1 MPLILVPTPVGNLED
16 ITLRAI
22 RVLKEADLVACE
34 DTRRTL
40 RLLNHF
46 GIRVPLVS
54 SHEHNEK
61 EKAPLLLR
69 ALQEGKKVV
78 LVSDAGTPGIS
89 DPGAHL
95 VGEAIRA
102 GIPVEVLPG
111 ATALIPALVL
121 SGLPTHTFHFAG
133 FLPPR
138 RGDRQKRLHL
148 LREIRSTL
156 VFYVSPHRL
165 QGEVSDC
172 ALVLGKRPAALV
184 RELSKVHEE
193 VLRMDLD
200 QLAERVLSPMKGE
213 MVLVVGGAA
222 EDPKGS
228 GEDGEGSW
236 ETYARQVLGE
246 GSSIR
251 DVVKMVHE
259 RYGIS
264 KNCAKDFLIKTV
276 SESEDQYPEKDDE
289 PVKRRQSEDE

>member
-22 RVLKEADLVACE
+22 RVLKEADLIACE

-40 RLLNHF
+40 RLLNHLD
-46 GIRVPLVS
+46 IRVPLVS

-69 ALQEGKKVV
+69 ALREGKRIA
-78 LVSDAGTPGIS
+78 LVTDAGTPGIS

-95 VGEAIRA
+95 VGEAIRE
-102 GIPVEVLPG
+102 GIHVEVLPG

-121 SGLPTHTFHFAG
+121 SGLPTHTFQFEG

-138 RGDRQKRLHL
+138 RGDRQKRLIAL
-148 LREIRSTL
+148 KDVPCTL

-165 QGEVSDC
+165 KDEVADC
-172 ALVLGKRPAALV
+172 VHVLGNRPCALV

-193 VLRMDLD
+193 VLRMELEELVEKV
-200 QLAERVLSPMKGE
+200 QSPVKGE
-213 MVLVVGGAA
+213 MVLVVGGAP
-222 EDPKGS
+222 ESSRNEP
-228 GEDGEGSW
+228 EESW
-236 ETYARQVLGE
+236 EEFAREAIGQGLSV
-246 GSSIR
+246 R
-251 DVVKMVHE
+251 AVVKTVHE

-264 KNCAKDFLIKTV
+264 KNRAKAFLMTGEPK
-276 SESEDQYPEKDDE
+276 ESHP
-289 PVKRRQSEDE
+289 S

>member
-22 RVLKEADLVACE
+22 RVLKEADLIACE

-40 RLLNHF
+40 RLLNHL

-54 SHEHNEK
+54 YHEHNEK
-61 EKAPLLLR
+61 EKAPFLLR
-69 ALQEGKKVV
+69 ELMEGKKIA

-95 VGEAIRA
+95 VGEAIRE
-102 GIPVEVLPG
+102 GLQVEVLPG

-121 SGLPTHTFHFAG
+121 SGLPTHTFQFAG

-138 RGDRQKRLHL
+138 RGDRRKRLL
-148 LREIRSTL
+148 ALKDVPCTL

-165 QGEVSDC
+165 RDEVADC
-172 ALVLGKRPAALV
+172 AHVLGNRPCALV

-193 VLRMDLD
+193 VTRMDLEE
-200 QLAERVLSPMKGE
+200 LAIKAQSPVKGE
-213 MVLVVGGAA
+213 MVLVVGGAPESCRGNPQA
-222 EDPKGS
+222 EP
-228 GEDGEGSW
+228 GESW
-236 ETYARQVLGE
+236 EAFAKEAIGLGL
-246 GSSIR
+246 SMR
-251 DVVKMVHE
+251 DVVKTVHE

-264 KNCAKDFLIKTV
+264 KNRAKAFLMTG
-276 SESEDQYPEKDDE
+276 ESGIS
-289 PVKRRQSEDE
+289 RSC